1 MFVHAAVM
9 AWQHD
14 NLPNDQHKHF
24 ILQIQDVWKSD
35 KKRVT
40 DAIYLGRQN
49 QTLLLKT
56 KDKGGLDLNSIND
69 KLDNQI
75 S

>member
-1 MFVHAAVM
+1 M
-9 AWQHD
+9 
-14 NLPNDQHKHF
+14 PK
-24 ILQIQDVWKSD
+24 IR